1 MDEQK
6 PIDVNLLKRMML
18 GDFSASSSEGMLYSK
33 EIHKSNSPQR
43 KVELDLHFEK
53 LYPTKNNI
61 PPGEKLKLQLEE
73 FSQFLKDLKKKN
85 IRIAYVIVGKGE
97 GVLRAEVKKVLLQNK
112 IHYSEVAE
120 APYFGNAIKISS

>member
-18 GDFSASSSEGMLYSK
+18 GDFSASSSEGMLSSK

-43 KVELDLHFEK
+43 KVELHFEK

>member
-18 GDFSASSSEGMLYSK
+18 GDFSASSSEGMLSSK
-33 EIHKSNSPQR
+33 EIHKSNSQQR

-73 FSQFLKDLKKKN
+73 FSHFLKDFKKKN
-85 IRIAYVIVGKGE
+85 IRIAYVIVGRGE

-112 IHYSEVAE
+112 IYYSEVAE

>member
-1 MDEQK
+1 
-6 PIDVNLLKRMML
+6 
-18 GDFSASSSEGMLYSK
+18 SSK

>member
-18 GDFSASSSEGMLYSK
+18 GDFSASSSEGMSSSK
-33 EIHKSNSPQR
+33 EIHKSNSQQR

-73 FSQFLKDLKKKN
+73 FSHFLKDFKKKN
-85 IRIAYVIVGKGE
+85 ISIAYVIVGRGE

-112 IHYSEVAE
+112 IYYSEVAE

>member
-18 GDFSASSSEGMLYSK
+18 GDFSASSSEWMSSSK
-33 EIHKSNSPQR
+33 EIHKSNSQQR

-73 FSQFLKDLKKKN
+73 FSHFLKDFKKKN
-85 IRIAYVIVGKGE
+85 IRIAYVIVGRGE

-112 IHYSEVAE
+112 IYYSEVAE

>member
-1 MDEQK
+1 MDEQE

-18 GDFSASSSEGMLYSK
+18 GDFSASSSEGMSSSK

-73 FSQFLKDLKKKN
+73 FSHFLKDFKKKN
-85 IRIAYVIVGKGE
+85 IRIAYVIVGRGE

-112 IHYSEVAE
+112 IYYSEVAE